1 MKHNVPVRAAP
12 SRLRWLDSIPFLPL
26 AVGAALLG
34 LAPVTPE
41 PHLWQKLKLLAVGQL
56 SRPVDIFDLLMHGA
70 LPLLLALKVA
80 RHYAVNRRGAPP
92 R

>member
-1 MKHNVPVRAAP
+1 MKHNVPVRAAASP
-12 SRLRWLDSIPFLPL
+12 LRWLDSIPFLPL

-41 PHLWQKLKLLAVGQL
+41 PHLWQKLKLLAIGQL
-56 SRPVDIFDLLMHGA
+56 SRPIDIFDLMMHGA
-70 LPLLLALKVA
+70 LPLLLVLKIA
-80 RHYAVNRRGAPP
+80 RQYAVNRRETPP